1 MRSTPWT
8 ILAILPLALA
18 IMAPSVLAHTG
29 DNPSQ
34 RPTGPFLDPDRQELT
49 LTLGLLGNFVAP
61 EAGNELNDV
70 LEMGGGAEI
79 GVGLR
84 ANPYLGFEL
93 NGFLTMH
100 QSQHPAF
107 KGAALAGLT
116 GDTVLYIMPEA
127 TRIEPYALVG
137 VGIYLMSRDDLTSPL
152 EGIGVQAGLGIR
164 VRLNPAVS
172 LAARALYRG
181 AYLDNSTSR
190 VFDMPGESAFFS
202 MLSLQ
207 GHLIIHLGE

>member
-1 MRSTPWT
+1 MKSMPWT
-8 ILAILPLALA
+8 IFAMVPLALTL
-18 IMAPSVLAHTG
+18 MAPGAFAHTG
-29 DNPSQ
+29 AGAADK
-34 RPTGPFLDPDRQELT
+34 PTASFLDPDREELT
-49 LTLGLLGNFVAP
+49 LTLGFLGNFVAP

-107 KGAALAGLT
+107 KAAALAGLT
-116 GDTVLYIMPEA
+116 GDALLYIMPEA
-127 TRIEPYALVG
+127 QRIEPYALVG
-137 VGIYLMSRDDLTSPL
+137 LGLYFMSDDDLSSPL
-152 EGIGVQAGLGIR
+152 EGIGVQVGLGLRI
-164 VRLNPAVS
+164 RLNPAVS

-181 AYLDNSTSR
+181 AYLDNRNSR
-190 VFDMPGESAFFS
+190 VFDMPGESAFIS
-202 MLSLQ
+202 MLSIQ